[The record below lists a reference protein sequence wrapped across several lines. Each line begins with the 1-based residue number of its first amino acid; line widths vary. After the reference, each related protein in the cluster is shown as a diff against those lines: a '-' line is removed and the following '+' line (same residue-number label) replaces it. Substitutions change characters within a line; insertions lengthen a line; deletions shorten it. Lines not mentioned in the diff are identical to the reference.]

1 MKRLGS
7 FTGGAVIGGRAF
19 VNGVFAAARE
29 RFVPKRQNGARGPNM
44 TVKPLPNHSA
54 PHRRIHLRAGRFTA
68 IDFTLGLFE
77 FGGCVG

>member
-1 MKRLGS
+1 
-7 FTGGAVIGGRAF
+7 
-19 VNGVFAAARE
+19 
-29 RFVPKRQNGARGPNM
+29 M